1 MTFHEFEQLNPFEK
15 AGYDPETAKQMTEIQ
30 ERTGFSSE
38 LLLAF
43 MSTLWAMK
51 PPAFRIEPTRLP
63 PQVFRESAKPHPCP
77 AKRRKRKRR

>member
-15 AGYDPETAKQMTEIQ
+15 AGYDPETAKRMTEIQ
-30 ERTGFSSE
+30 ERTGMDAE
-38 LLLAF
+38 TLLIFLD
-43 MSTLWAMK
+43 TWHGMK
-51 PPAFRIEPTRLP
+51 PMPRIEPTRLP